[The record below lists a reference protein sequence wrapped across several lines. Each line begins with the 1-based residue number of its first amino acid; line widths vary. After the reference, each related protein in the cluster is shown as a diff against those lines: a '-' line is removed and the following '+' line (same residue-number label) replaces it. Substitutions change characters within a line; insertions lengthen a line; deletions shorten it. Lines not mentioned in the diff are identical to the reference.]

1 MDSTSAVLAV
11 HGGGEG
17 LICLADRESTDYYC
31 THEQIERGDQ
41 AAGWRLESPDL
52 RFSLARFTVGRQRTI
67 TELIG
72 LSAVSTEL
80 RPAAPGR
87 IPHAWQRSR
96 DPSAVAAELIE
107 RAGISAK
114 ATIAAA
120 GDGLRITVAH
130 GHLPRQAAPRWQ
142 ALQHEFTR
150 LLAPLGAVAE
160 TRITQMIP
168 AGRVLAVGER
178 GDFEQLCER
187 LLPLTRDECH
197 EARRRRVERF
207 AYGSEGSKLWWRR
220 LAEIREWCKR
230 CWPAG
235 VPPEYRQRVL
245 FIMCNAIGWSV
256 ADPREMPGEIHALAT
271 EIMPGMPGWAVE
283 PRNCSNAGSASER
296 RVGTVETVQIHK
308 QATESRSNRRYESSR
323 KACTHENNKAWALGA
338 SETPGGD
345 SGSAAAN
352 RNSRKRF
359 MGEGG

>member
-271 EIMPGMPGWAVE
+271 EIMPGMPGWAVDRE
-283 PRNCSNAGSASER
+283 IAQMQDRLDVTA
-296 RVGTVETVQIHK
+296 
-308 QATESRSNRRYESSR
+308 RSV
-323 KACTHENNKAWALGA
+323 
-338 SETPGGD
+338 
-345 SGSAAAN
+345 
-352 RNSRKRF
+352 
-359 MGEGG
+359 